1 MPGVKIHF
9 ISLRKLHKQRLA
21 YWTACRR
28 AMKYLT
34 AYAKQYVIGSV
45 SCSVQ
50 QKWRKTL
57 WTGSPY
63 FPSALNTETKKP
75 RISTIVRIELLKIYI
90 ISIFI
95 IFYFW
100 MSLFISL
107 SDMPFDIGMYAR
119 QFCNISVRPHSS
131 LKYKTECYN
140 HDNNYLS

>member
-1 MPGVKIHF
+1 M
-9 ISLRKLHKQRLA
+9 RKLHKQRLA

-45 SCSVQ
+45 SS
-50 QKWRKTL
+50 RNE
-57 WTGSPY
+57 G
-63 FPSALNTETKKP
+63 KP
-75 RISTIVRIELLKIYI
+75 CKQVLQVFSISFEYRNQSTIVRIELLKIYI
-90 ISIFI
+90 ISIIFI

>member
-1 MPGVKIHF
+1 MSQSNE
-9 ISLRKLHKQRLA
+9 ISHCIRQTVCDRVCFVLCPA
-21 YWTACRR
+21 E
-28 AMKYLT
+28 MKENLVNRFF
-34 AYAKQYVIGSV
+34 K
-45 SCSVQ
+45 
-50 QKWRKTL
+50 
-57 WTGSPY
+57 Y
-63 FPSALNTETKKP
+63 FPSVLNTETKKP

-90 ISIFI
+90 ISIIFI

-140 HDNNYLS
+140 HDSNYLS